1 MTKTVKVAIAG
12 LGFGAEF
19 IPIYQHHPNV
29 DSVAICQRSEKQ
41 LHRIGDHFNI
51 PARYTSFE
59 EMLQDETIDAVHIN
73 TPIPDHA
80 EHSIAALLAGKHVAC
95 TVPMAT
101 SLADCLRIVEAQQ
114 ASGKNYMLMETAVFT
129 REFLYAKHLRDSGEL
144 GRIQFLKGA
153 HHQDMSGWPGYWE
166 GLPPM
171 HYSSHAI
178 GPLLA
183 LAGKD
188 AEAVSCLGSGRIE
201 PNLAAKYGSPFA
213 VESALFRL
221 ADSDLAAEVTRSLF
235 QTSRQYIES
244 FDVYAE
250 KMSFE
255 WRRLEH
261 ESPMVFKGNEAFHII
276 VQDYAHLLPEG
287 IRSYTS
293 GCLDDLEENQS
304 LGLKGRSS
312 HGGSHPHMAHEFI
325 KSIVDARLP
334 FPDAVTAF
342 NWTAAGLCAHE
353 SALRMG
359 ESVRIPSVTRRRD
372 Q

>member
-1 MTKTVKVAIAG
+1 MTKKVNVAIVG

-19 IPIYQHHPNV
+19 IPIYQNHPNA
-29 DSVAICQRSEKQ
+29 DMIAICQRSEDQ
-41 LHRIGDHFNI
+41 LHRVGDHFNI

-59 EMLQDETIDAVHIN
+59 EMLQDERIDAVHIN
-73 TPIPDHA
+73 SPIPDHA

-95 TVPMAT
+95 TVPMAA
-101 SLADCLRIVEAQQ
+101 SLTDSHRIVAAQQ

-129 REFLYAKHLRDSGEL
+129 REFLFIKHLRDNGQL
-144 GRIQFLKGA
+144 GRIQFLRGS

-188 AEAVSCLGSGRIE
+188 AEAVSCLGSGQIDPKLSSR
-201 PNLAAKYGSPFA
+201 YGSPFA

-235 QTSRQYIES
+235 QTTRQYIES

-255 WRRLEH
+255 WRRLDN
-261 ESPMVFKGNEAFHII
+261 ESPIIFQGNEAAHIDI
-276 VQDYAHLLPEG
+276 PDYSDLLPNE

-293 GCLDDLEENQS
+293 GCLNDLEENRS
-304 LGLKGRSS
+304 LGLKRRGS

-325 KSIVDARLP
+325 QSIVEGRAP
-334 FPDAVTAF
+334 FPGALTAY

-353 SALRMG
+353 SALRKG
-359 ESVRIPSVTRRRD
+359 EPVNIPSVSGRLD